1 MTQEDWA
8 LWLPSALLLLWVP
21 DGCVGCEML
30 PAIVRPAVASL
41 GRTACSEEGLL
52 IFLPGLGL
60 CFPGCLMLSGPSTVT
75 GIVGESLSVQCRYEE
90 KFKESNKYWCR
101 EPALRPCYKIVE
113 TSGSE
118 REKRRRRVSISDHPA
133 QLSFTVT
140 MTNLTVE
147 DAGKYWCGIDI
158 TWLRDALLPFDPTF
172 QVVVSVSPAEPHP
185 HTSTRTAGTSSAPA
199 RMSSTPTSTTT
210 STTTTVLFT
219 RLATAGATHSRSSQE
234 KSSQSQGPG
243 ILVLLSLL
251 AVLLL
256 LLVGASLLVW
266 RMVRRQVKV
275 AENAELSQNSSW
287 PQPQPF
293 QPSEPCYEN
302 LELQT
307 HPPEGTLKQR
317 DMEVEYSLVAVP
329 RAEPYYA
336 SVTFVCQSQDSEATS
351 MPPKRPQEEPEYSV
365 IKKT

>member
-8 LWLPSALLLLWVP
+8 LWLPSALLLLWV
-21 DGCVGCEML
+21 
-30 PAIVRPAVASL
+30 
-41 GRTACSEEGLL
+41 
-52 IFLPGLGL
+52 
-60 CFPGCLMLSGPSTVT
+60 PGCLMLSGPSTVT

-185 HTSTRTAGTSSAPA
+185 HTSTRTAGTSSANCSG
-199 RMSSTPTSTTT
+199 SSVAVLEGDESGLGENTSTNVKHTYKYHNFHNHNCA
-210 STTTTVLFT
+210 VHK
-219 RLATAGATHSRSSQE
+219 ACHSGCHPQQE
-234 KSSQSQGPG
+234 QPGEVQPEPGPRAR

>member
-8 LWLPSALLLLWVP
+8 LWLPSALLLLWV
-21 DGCVGCEML
+21 
-30 PAIVRPAVASL
+30 
-41 GRTACSEEGLL
+41 
-52 IFLPGLGL
+52 
-60 CFPGCLMLSGPSTVT
+60 PGCLMLSGPSTVT

-172 QVVVSVSPAEPHP
+172 QVVVSVSPA
-185 HTSTRTAGTSSAPA
+185 PA

-287 PQPQPF
+287 GNE
-293 QPSEPCYEN
+293 PSEPCYEN

-365 IKKT
+365 IKK